1 MGMWSTRRA
10 LREMDGHYSQVD
22 LNVREADV
30 MTKNLP
36 NLPCGVWGRKVETRD
51 QILQKWSNNSLSPSG
66 AL

>member
-36 NLPCGVWGRKVETRD
+36 KLTVWGAGQE
-51 QILQKWSNNSLSPSG
+51 S
-66 AL
+66 